1 MANRGFYIEL
11 ENVERTIRE
20 IGLFQIEKRE
30 NVKKIIK
37 KTAKRVVKEAK
48 ARVPVDTG
56 ETKKSIKA
64 KYLEGGLMATVK
76 PRLPGGWK
84 AHFHEYGTVK
94 MRARPFMGPAE
105 EVSRNDY
112 LQEMRSEVNR

>member
-1 MANRGFYIEL
+1 MANRGFYVEL
-11 ENVERTIRE
+11 ENVEETIRE

-30 NVKKIIK
+30 KIKKIIM
-37 KTAKRVVKEAK
+37 KTARKVVKEARS
-48 ARVPVDTG
+48 RVPVDTG

-64 KYLEGGLMATVK
+64 KYFEYGLMATVK

-94 MRARPFMGPAE
+94 MRARPFMGPSE
-105 EVSRNDY
+105 EVVRNEY
-112 LQEMRSEVNR
+112 LNELRNEVNR